1 MTENFYYNQ
10 NGINHILKQFG
21 DAISNKQYKN
31 PIPYDT
37 YRKIRNGFKNI
48 FILFDCGDILV
59 KAESATLFHTSYK
72 DNGFGQFFYDNYVST
87 TKTVETKT
95 KTNIKE
101 NDTMKT
107 VFAYEVV
114 LYDTDQDNRGHFFI
128 TSGLSFA
135 DNFGEAAA
143 ILESTYGEMLKSIK
157 NLEFIHDDQNVIT
170 LPRDIIRDYID
181 GGKFVNEIPCD
192 SEGRELA
199 TLNQNASKAND
210 NW

>member
-1 MTENFYYNQ
+1 
-10 NGINHILKQFG
+10 
-21 DAISNKQYKN
+21 
-31 PIPYDT
+31 
-37 YRKIRNGFKNI
+37 
-48 FILFDCGDILV
+48 
-59 KAESATLFHTSYK
+59 
-72 DNGFGQFFYDNYVST
+72 
-87 TKTVETKT
+87 
-95 KTNIKE
+95 
-101 NDTMKT
+101 MKT

-135 DNFGEAAA
+135 EAAA

-157 NLEFIHDDQNVIT
+157 NLKFVHDDQNVIT

-181 GGKFVNEIPCD
+181 GEKFINEIPCD

>member
-1 MTENFYYNQ
+1 
-10 NGINHILKQFG
+10 
-21 DAISNKQYKN
+21 
-31 PIPYDT
+31 
-37 YRKIRNGFKNI
+37 
-48 FILFDCGDILV
+48 
-59 KAESATLFHTSYK
+59 
-72 DNGFGQFFYDNYVST
+72 
-87 TKTVETKT
+87 
-95 KTNIKE
+95 
-101 NDTMKT
+101 MKT

-192 SEGRELA
+192 SEGRELK
-199 TLNQNASKAND
+199 TLNQEASKAND

>member
-1 MTENFYYNQ
+1 MTENFCYNQ
-10 NGINHILKQFG
+10 IGINHILKQFG

-48 FILFDCGDILV
+48 FILVDRGDILV
-59 KAESATLFHTSYK
+59 KAESETLFHTSFL
-72 DNGFGQFFYDNYVST
+72 DDGFGQFFYDNYVST
-87 TKTVETKT
+87 TKTVETKP
-95 KTNIKE
+95 NIKE

-170 LPRDIIRDYID
+170 LPRDIIRTYID
-181 GGKFVNEIPCD
+181 REKFINEIPCD

>member
-1 MTENFYYNQ
+1 MENS
-10 NGINHILKQFG
+10 HIYVSDSDRQYIFAKDDITKISKLYGSRFIIITSKTAP
-21 DAISNKQYKN
+21 AI
-31 PIPYDT
+31 
-37 YRKIRNGFKNI
+37 
-48 FILFDCGDILV
+48 
-59 KAESATLFHTSYK
+59 TLEYK
-72 DNGFGQFFYDNYVST
+72 DAKSA
-87 TKTVETKT
+87 EAAR
-95 KTNIKE
+95 
-101 NDTMKT
+101 TMKT

-157 NLEFIHDDQNVIT
+157 NLKFVHDDQNVIT

-181 GGKFVNEIPCD
+181 REKFINEIPCD

>member
-1 MTENFYYNQ
+1 MAENFCYNQ
-10 NGINHILKQFG
+10 NGINHILEQFG
-21 DAISNKQYKN
+21 DAISNKN
-31 PIPYDT
+31 RIPYDI
-37 YRKIRNGFKNI
+37 YRKIKNGCQLI
-48 FILFDCGDILV
+48 FISFDSGDVLV
-59 KAESATLFHTSYK
+59 KNNSTTLFHTSYK
-72 DNGFGQFFYDNYVST
+72 
-87 TKTVETKT
+87 
-95 KTNIKE
+95 
-101 NDTMKT
+101 
-107 VFAYEVV
+107 
-114 LYDTDQDNRGHFFI
+114 DNRGHFFI

-157 NLEFIHDDQNVIT
+157 NLKFVHDDQNVIT

-181 GGKFVNEIPCD
+181 GEKFINEIPCD